1 MSSAY
6 LLFGVR
12 SPLVVEYE
20 ETLGRLGLT
29 PVTSVSVN
37 DTPRVLDHSLV
48 LKLDSLSQPERERL
62 AGQAGFIT
70 CAFAS
75 LRRQQLVTIAVGAGF
90 HPADALCDPTA
101 ILPRSLSVRAGTFI
115 NAAAVVGSATFIG
128 AHTLINHAVSIGRH
142 CMIGDFVSIGPGAA
156 LASNIRVGDGATI
169 VPNINIGR
177 NAVIGAG
184 SLVRKDVPDDCFVAG
199 NPAVER
205 PLDRVQSA
213 LNTAGEEW
221 AWLSPTLSGSK

>member
-1 MSSAY
+1 MNSAY

-20 ETLGRLGLT
+20 ETLGRLGLA
-29 PVTSVSVN
+29 PVASVSVN
-37 DTPRVLDHSLV
+37 DAPRVLDHSLV
-48 LKLDSLSQPERERL
+48 VELGSLSQPERESL

-75 LRRQQLVTIAVGAGF
+75 LRRQQLVALAIDAGF

-101 ILPRSLSVRAGTFI
+101 ILPRSLRVRAGTFI
-115 NAAAVVGSATFIG
+115 NAAAVVGGATFIG
-128 AHTLINHAVSIGRH
+128 AHTLINRAVSIGHH
-142 CMIGDFVSIGPGAA
+142 CMIGDFVSIGPGAT

-169 VPNINIGR
+169 GVGVSIVPNISIGR

-199 NPAVER
+199 HPALER
-205 PLDRVQSA
+205 PLDRQRSA
-213 LNTAGEEW
+213 LNTAGEE
-221 AWLSPTLSGSK
+221 

>member
-1 MSSAY
+1 MSKSY
-6 LLFGVR
+6 LLFGIR

-20 ETLGRLGLT
+20 ESLSRLGTAPLA
-29 PVTSVSVN
+29 SISIN

-48 LKLDSLSQPERERL
+48 LDFETLSKSDLERL

-75 LRRQQLVTIAVGAGF
+75 LRRQQLCTIAQAAGF
-90 HPADALCDPTA
+90 QPADALCDPSA
-101 ILPRSLSVRAGTFI
+101 ILPGSLSVRAGTFI
-115 NAAAVVGSATFIG
+115 NAGAIVGGATFIG
-128 AHTLINHAVSIGRH
+128 AHTLINRAVSIGHH
-142 CMIGDFVSIGPGAA
+142 CMIGDFVSIGPGAT
-156 LASNIRVGDGATI
+156 LASNIRVGDGTTIGVGATI
-169 VPNINIGR
+169 VPNITIGR

-205 PLDRVQSA
+205 PLNREKST
-213 LNTAGEEW
+213 LNTAGEE
-221 AWLSPTLSGSK
+221 